1 MVKRS
6 KGLRSKSRHILRKK
20 PRHRGLNSITSA
32 LQDFEEGESVS
43 IVIDPSVHKGMPHVR
58 FQGHTGKI
66 QGKQGGSYVV
76 GVNAGDK
83 QKTLVV
89 RPEHLRKVHM

>member
-6 KGLRSKSRHILRKK
+6 KGIRSKSRHILRKK